1 MGSLESE
8 VKFLLGGKT
17 AVRDR
22 LLALGA
28 TLKKERVF
36 ERNVRFDT
44 PDEQLLQRW
53 ELLRLRQDT
62 AVRLTFKAP
71 TAADAGSQVK
81 VMEEL
86 EVSVSDFATL
96 AHILRR
102 LGFVETQVYEKW
114 RETFELGGVE
124 VVVDEL
130 PFGDFVELEGAEA
143 DIVAVAQQ
151 LGLDWEQRIVTNYL
165 RLMGELKQFHRLDFD
180 DITFANFEQCAARV
194 VDLPTY
200 AFADG

>member
-28 TLKKERVF
+28 MLKKERVF

-71 TAADAGSQVK
+71 TAADAESQVK

-114 RETFELGGVE
+114 RETFALGGVE

-151 LGLDWEQRIVTNYL
+151 LGLDWERRIVTNYL
-165 RLMGELKQFHRLDFD
+165 RLMGELKQFHGLDFD

-194 VDLPTY
+194 VDLPAY

>member
-1 MGSLESE
+1 MREVE

-28 TLKKERVF
+28 TLKKERVL

-53 ELLRLRQDT
+53 QLLRLRQDT

-71 TAADAGSQVK
+71 TDADSGSQVK

-86 EVSVSDFATL
+86 EVSVSDFAT
-96 AHILRR
+96 AAAIFRR
-102 LGFVETQVYEKW
+102 LGFEEKQVYEKW
-114 RETFELGGVE
+114 RETFALGGVE

-130 PFGDFVELEGAEA
+130 PFGDFVELEGDEA
-143 DIVAVAQQ
+143 NIVAVAQQ
-151 LGLDWEQRIVTNYL
+151 LGLDWGRRIVTNYL
-165 RLMGELKQFHRLDFD
+165 QLMGELKQFHQLDFD
-180 DITFANFEQCAARV
+180 DITFANFASCGARV
-194 VDLPTY
+194 ADLPAY

>member
-1 MGSLESE
+1 MANLESE
-8 VKFLLGGKT
+8 VKFLLGGQT

-28 TLKKERVF
+28 VLQKERVF

-62 AVRLTFKAP
+62 AVRITFKAP

-86 EVSVSDFATL
+86 EVGVSDFATM
-96 AHILRR
+96 AAIFRR

-114 RETFELGGVE
+114 RETFALGGVE
-124 VVVDEL
+124 AVVDEL
-130 PFGDFVELEGAEA
+130 PYGDFIELEGAEA
-143 DIVAVAQQ
+143 DIFAVAHQ
-151 LGLDWEQRIVTNYL
+151 LGLDWERRIVTNYL
-165 RLMGELKQFHRLDFD
+165 QLMGGLKQFHQLDFD
-180 DITFANFEQCAARV
+180 DITFANFEQCGARV
-194 VDLPTY
+194 VDLPGY
-200 AFADG
+200 DFADE